1 MRLSGCGKSV
11 TSLSIMKLLARN
23 SKISNGEI
31 LLNGKDLLK
40 EDKKGMRKIRGREVA
55 MIFQEP
61 MNSLNPC
68 MRIEKQ
74 LTEAILLHNNF
85 SKEEAH
91 NRAFEVLKGLFT
103 GDLGSSIKNG
113 KTVVETIAPRLKP
126 TIMLTFSS
134 MIWAAIIGIAIGIIA
149 AVFHGRI
156 LDYVGM
162 IIAIAGISV
171 PSFWLGLELIQ
182 LFSVSLGWLPTSG
195 LETWKSYILPSL
207 TMGAGIMAVLARFS
221 RSSMLETMRED
232 YVRTA
237 RAKGLSESLVVMR
250 HAFKNSLIEIVT
262 VAGLQIGGLLSGS
275 VMAETV
281 FSIPGLGRLLVD
293 SIQMRDYKVVQ
304 ALLLFFAT
312 EYILINLIVDVLYGV
327 INPRVRYE

>member
-1 MRLSGCGKSV
+1 MGRYLGKRLIS
-11 TSLSIMKLLARN
+11 TIPLLLVISFVVFMFIHMIPGDPARLVA
-23 SKISNGEI
+23 GQ
-31 LLNGKDLLK
+31 DATK
-40 EDKKGMRKIRGREVA
+40 EDVAVVRE
-55 MIFQEP
+55 QLGLDEP
-61 MNSLNPC
+61 
-68 MRIEKQ
+68 
-74 LTEAILLHNNF
+74 LLVQYG
-85 SKEEAH
+85 KYM
-91 NRAFEVLKGLFT
+91 KGLFT

-113 KTVVETIAPRLKP
+113 KTVTETIAPRLKP

-237 RAKGLSESLVVMR
+237 RAKGQKEFWVMFS
-250 HAFKNSLIEIVT
+250 HAFRNSLIQIVT
-262 VAGLQIGGLLSGS
+262 IIGLQIGGLLSGS
-275 VMAETV
+275 VITENI

-293 SIQMRDYKVVQ
+293 SIGYRDYPVIQ
-304 ALLLFFAT
+304 GLLMIFALQ
-312 EYILINLIVDVLYGV
+312 YVLINLIVDMLYGV
-327 INPRVRYE
+327 INPKIRYD

>member
-1 MRLSGCGKSV
+1 MGRYLGKRLIS
-11 TSLSIMKLLARN
+11 TIPLLLVISFVVFMFIHMIPGDPARLVA
-23 SKISNGEI
+23 GQ
-31 LLNGKDLLK
+31 DATK
-40 EDKKGMRKIRGREVA
+40 EDVAVVRE
-55 MIFQEP
+55 QLGLDEP
-61 MNSLNPC
+61 LFVQYGKYM
-68 MRIEKQ
+68 
-74 LTEAILLHNNF
+74 
-85 SKEEAH
+85 
-91 NRAFEVLKGLFT
+91 KGLFT
-103 GDLGSSIKNG
+103 GDLGNSIKNG

-237 RAKGLSESLVVMR
+237 RA
-250 HAFKNSLIEIVT
+250 LIEIVT

-327 INPRVRYE
+327 INPHNIKH